1 MPKVPQ
7 KPQHG
12 QPVIKA
18 LYNSICDI
26 IDYLPSLE
34 VKGDQKST
42 YVTKSSV
49 GTVIHATQPDTSFSV
64 KSNKYFAGSGLVLT
78 SGNVFNVNVDNSTV
92 KIVDNKLSCVV
103 SGGGGG
109 GGTTILC
116 GDFSY
121 PNYFAMSDVELANVA
136 SFVPCGIGIS
146 WVLPVSANTRP
157 CFYSTAGDGTAFGV
171 FTSDVNE
178 PNPQRIQMSNGVPVA
193 PSTNGWCR
201 ISVFDSGNCA
211 GSCLRFT
218 SHFPAETPSYDYWNF
233 TTPLYRFNGFK
244 EFEPDSRTVF
254 LCGGVLS
261 SFEYTG
267 VGDIV
272 VNNQNHT
279 ISYDGSGGGG
289 DVDLSWKTS
298 YPDIQALRNGD
309 YSNIAINGE
318 YYTTSGQG
326 ISWLIPVQSGYNY
339 KVYANNGDGKVWS
352 TFASSLDVLE
362 GQDERIDPIA
372 NGIAFAPSTDGWARI
387 SVFDDGSNEG
397 ECLRLFKYTDSDS
410 GLEGMPLYRFHG
422 FRKYTAGAGIDIESG
437 IISCMIQPGQGLVST
452 ALTAPG
458 SNPYNPTITGY
469 AFDLSTQFYNDLV
482 TISGRTGNKVLS
494 SSNGV
499 LTWATNVA
507 GGSDK
512 FYAPNYAKLPTTDA
526 GETALGLGTTYVVP
540 VKSGNTIHYSSD
552 GGVVVA
558 QWLPCEGS
566 STAIKDVPTS
576 TPYLTTTEDGFVR
589 ISVIDDGS
597 LTYGCVRLHVGNKS
611 LPLHKF
617 ARFSPTS
624 GYTYTGERYINVKYT
639 EERLNTTTNLVETV
653 PLTNPIISCTLTGG
667 NYVEIQQRDSNNNL
681 LEFPRINCTLSEGE
695 GIEITSAGVINCTKT
710 STLST
715 VFDLLQEG
723 PNIKLTKLNNGKTQ
737 ISGAAGGGGGG
748 TIINNGIPWPNYE
761 NLSNYST
768 TVSVGTDYTAG
779 PNGGWLRV
787 SYKGRKISDCYGVK
801 INGNAVGLYC
811 TQWGVGL
818 YEGEDEPVTVMSA
831 APTGTIGCTW
841 LIPVPPKQRFYIE
854 FPSDCT
860 YAYFDSAKYTTSE
873 VESDYALIKEYT
885 QDAYESWYT
894 TRSNTED
901 AWYWAEDLSSNW
913 RDYQQSQDIDD
924 LWSIGTYQSQW
935 RDASGCAIEAETY
948 AETTSGH
955 ADSVINQYNYM
966 IEYNYDIMNE
976 AIEYKT
982 SAIALAEEAAA
993 FATSA
998 VQAAQKAYDYYLS
1011 ACNAYHVTPEEY

>member
-1 MPKVPQ
+1 MAKLPNKPRSGQ
-7 KPQHG
+7 KT
-12 QPVIKA
+12 IAA
-18 LYNSICDI
+18 LYRSICQI
-26 IDYLPSLE
+26 IDYLPSLT
-34 VKGDQKST
+34 VKGDGKSIS
-42 YVTKSSV
+42 VTNKDSGS
-49 GTVIHATQPDTSFSV
+49 IISV
-64 KSNKYFAGSGLVLT
+64 KNNNLSNWKYQGDYQKYIFGRGIKSEYDEEICSGLDGIPKELLPQFVTLNL
-78 SGNVFNVNVDNSTV
+78 SGDGTYISASIPSSITDPVIISYIGPVP
-92 KIVDNKLSCVV
+92 

-136 SFVPCGIGIS
+136 SFIPCGIGIS

-157 CFYSTAGDGTAFGV
+157 CFYSNAGDGTAFGV

-178 PNPQRIQMSNGVPVA
+178 PNPQRIQMSNGIPVA

-397 ECLRLFKYTDSDS
+397 ECLRLFKYSDSDS

-469 AFDLSTQFYNDLV
+469 AFDLSTKFYDDLV

-499 LTWATNVA
+499 LTWATNVT
-507 GGSDK
+507 GGGDV
-512 FYAPNYAKLPTTDA
+512 FDAPDYAKLGVTTDA
-526 GETALGLGTTYVVP
+526 GETALGLGTTFLVP
-540 VKSGNTIHYSSD
+540 IAKGSSVRYEAD
-552 GGVVVA
+552 GGTIIARWAPVV
-558 QWLPCEGS
+558 GS
-566 STAIKDVPTS
+566 SKSAFNI
-576 TPYLTTTEDGFVR
+576 TTTNSTGTEDDGYARV
-589 ISVIDDGS
+589 SVIDPGTIS
-597 LTYGCVRLHVGNKS
+597 AGCVRLYVDNKA

-617 ARFSPTS
+617 AMFNYSS
-624 GYTYTGERYINVKYT
+624 GAIYQGGRYINIQT
-639 EERLNTTTNLVETV
+639 EETQMVNNVPVQV
-653 PLTNPIISCTLTGG
+653 PLLNPIISCTLTGG
-667 NYVEIQQRDSNNNL
+667 NFITIQEEENGVALDY
-681 LEFPRINCTLSEGE
+681 PRINCDLTGGD
-695 GIEITSAGVINCTKT
+695 GIQITTGGVINLTGST
-710 STLST
+710 SPST
-715 VFDLLQEG
+715 VYDLLAEG
-723 PNIKLTKLNNGKTQ
+723 PNIKLTKLSNGKTQ
-737 ISGAAGGGGGG
+737 ISGTPEGSGGGSTGGMS
-748 TIINNGIPWPNYE
+748 WPNYA
-761 NLSNYST
+761 NLAEDST
-768 TVSVGTDYTAG
+768 NTILMNADYTSPAA
-779 PNGGWLRV
+779 GGWLRV
-787 SYKGRKISDCYGVK
+787 SCTGSVSHCCSIYVDNHKVGMWGGSSPITFIVPITPNAHFYVDFPQNVTKAWFDNSSVDFTYTSSYVDFTEQYATTAYENAESAYNEAKSRQNDWQGYLDGRWSPDGSGTYWDYWQAASGYADKAIAASGKAYNLMTKMDTTSEYYAAATT
-801 INGNAVGLYC
+801 NA
-811 TQWGVGL
+811 T
-818 YEGEDEPVTVMSA
+818 SA
-831 APTGTIGCTW
+831 YTCATSA
-841 LIPVPPKQRFYIE
+841 IE
-854 FPSDCT
+854 Q
-860 YAYFDSAKYTTSE
+860 AVSAKYYYDLV
-873 VESDYALIKEYT
+873 VE
-885 QDAYESWYT
+885 
-894 TRSNTED
+894 
-901 AWYWAEDLSSNW
+901 
-913 RDYQQSQDIDD
+913 YQQSQD
-924 LWSIGTYQSQW
+924 
-935 RDASGCAIEAETY
+935 
-948 AETTSGH
+948 
-955 ADSVINQYNYM
+955 
-966 IEYNYDIMNE
+966 
-976 AIEYKT
+976 
-982 SAIALAEEAAA
+982 
-993 FATSA
+993 
-998 VQAAQKAYDYYLS
+998 
-1011 ACNAYHVTPEEY
+1011 